1 MLSSII
7 IRSAAAFG
15 GAPFRLVKS
24 TALGSAAGGAAGGA
38 AAGGVPGALVGG
50 ALGLASSLLG
60 GLFGKSNTQKT
71 NQMNYRIMLEQNR
84 FNAVEAKKNRDW
96 QELMY
101 RMFGTS
107 SAKANDMRA
116 AGLNALLGD
125 VSASGNVGSGGA
137 ATAAESAQMMPTD
150 YSFIGDAAN
159 RGLAAYNTTRSVD
172 ASVSL
177 QKSQENV
184 NKSIEGVNMAQ
195 KGFMES
201 QTDMQK
207 MTYKFAM
214 DTYQNRLLQEQFKA
228 ELANWQGFDAMYDAR
243 LKAFS
248 LYNVLPQEVEKNV
261 AQTMSFYASAFRDI
275 ASGKYTLKQTE
286 NYGKWL
292 SIQQTFAHAATVQGQ
307 AALMQG
313 RAAITNA
320 NANSSYLQKLGSYYG
335 SLTSGQNISN
345 QMQQYYTDFMLG
357 KMPIGKA
364 ELFKD
369 FQKAR
374 LKLFIF
380 FFDLIFLF
388 FLLKSSSSLITNLF
402 ILKSQFFKIR
412 HFFASRLNIT
422 TRTRINQLVIGQGA
436 ESVFKLRTEIRSINH
451 RLERF
456 LNFTDSLRIGTHI
469 IDTLQQRNIGMKRS
483 TKRIIL
489 FINRSNFMLNF
500 LVNRRNKN
508 YFIFCNHN
516 RKF

>member
-1 MLSSII
+1 MLSDII
-7 IRSAAAFG
+7 LRSTAAFG
-15 GAPFRLVKS
+15 GAPFRLNKC
-24 TALGSAAGGAAGGA
+24 TALGSAAGGAATGA

-50 ALGLASSLLG
+50 ALDLASSIFG
-60 GLFGKSNTQKT
+60 GLFGKHNTDKT
-71 NQMNYRIMLEQNR
+71 NEWNYRIMQEQNR
-84 FNAVEAKKNRDW
+84 FNEAEAKKNRDW
-96 QELMY
+96 QEMMY

-125 VSASGNVGSGGA
+125 VSASGNVGSGAA

-195 KGFMES
+195 KGLMES
-201 QTDMQK
+201 QSDMQK

-243 LKAFS
+243 MKAFS
-248 LYNVLPQEVEKNV
+248 LYNVMPQEVEKNV

-275 ASGKYTLKQTE
+275 AAGKYTLKQTE

-292 SIQQTFAHAATVQGQ
+292 SIQQTFAHAATTQSQ

-320 NANSSYLQKLGSYYG
+320 NANAGYLHQLGKYYG
-335 SLTSGQNISN
+335 SLTSGQNMSN
-345 QMQQYYTDFMLG
+345 QM
-357 KMPIGKA
+357 
-364 ELFKD
+364 
-369 FQKAR
+369 
-374 LKLFIF
+374 
-380 FFDLIFLF
+380 
-388 FLLKSSSSLITNLF
+388 LLHHNLYF
-402 ILKSQFFKIR
+402 
-412 HFFASRLNIT
+412 LNIGQQRLTRGYTLST
-422 TRTRINQLVIGQGA
+422 TNQLNQ
-436 ESVFKLRTEIRSINH
+436 H
-451 RLERF
+451 RIY
-456 LNFTDSLRIGTHI
+456 TVK
-469 IDTLQQRNIGMKRS
+469 M
-483 TKRIIL
+483 
-489 FINRSNFMLNF
+489 
-500 LVNRRNKN
+500 
-508 YFIFCNHN
+508 
-516 RKF
+516 

>member
-1 MLSSII
+1 MLSNII
-7 IRSAAAFG
+7 SRSAAALG
-15 GAPFRLVKS
+15 GAPFRLSKC
-24 TALGSAAGGAAGGA
+24 TALSSAGAGAAAGS
-38 AAGGVPGALVGG
+38 AAGGVPGALIGG
-50 ALGLASSLLG
+50 ALGVASSLLG
-60 GLFGKSNTQKT
+60 GLFGKHNTNKT
-71 NQMNYRIMLEQNR
+71 NEMNYKIMLEQNR
-84 FNAVEAKKNRDW
+84 FNAEEAKKNRDW

-125 VSASGNVGSGGA
+125 VSASGNVGSGA
-137 ATAAESAQMMPTD
+137 AASAAESAQMMPTD
-150 YSFIGDAAN
+150 YSFVGDSAN

-195 KGFMES
+195 KGLMES
-201 QTDMQK
+201 QNDMQK

-248 LYNVLPQEVEKNV
+248 LYNVMPQEVEKNV

-275 ASGKYTLKQTE
+275 AEGKYTLKQTE

-320 NANSSYLQKLGSYYG
+320 NANARYLKQLGGYYG
-335 SLTSGQNISN
+335 ALTTGQHMSN
-345 QMQQYYTDFMLG
+345 DMQRYYTDFMLG
-357 KMPIGKA
+357 RMPLGKA
-364 ELFKD
+364 ESILRKTPYNHLLD
-369 FQKAR
+369 LNIQQNEWSLNR
-374 LKLFIF
+374 LMQEP
-380 FFDLIFLF
+380 DLIRSLSGMYKSEASLTNKRVDSYDTDKF
-388 FLLKSSSSLITNLF
+388 FE
-402 ILKSQFFKIR
+402 R
-412 HFFASRLNIT
+412 
-422 TRTRINQLVIGQGA
+422 G
-436 ESVFKLRTEIRSINH
+436 ESVTRMFNNVS
-451 RLERF
+451 
-456 LNFTDSLRIGTHI
+456 DGV
-469 IDTLQQRNIGMKRS
+469 
-483 TKRIIL
+483 
-489 FINRSNFMLNF
+489 SNFLPKPRFHKGSSTGSVSTPPPSGKSWLDAYRENP
-500 LVNRRNKN
+500 N
-508 YFIFCNHN
+508 YSPSGY
-516 RKF
+516 R

>member
-1 MLSSII
+1 MLSNII
-7 IRSAAAFG
+7 LRSTAAFG
-15 GAPFRLVKS
+15 GAPFRLNKC
-24 TALGSAAGGAAGGA
+24 TALTSAATGAAGGSV
-38 AAGGVPGALVGG
+38 AGGVPGALVGG
-50 ALGLASSLLG
+50 ALGIASSLLG
-60 GLFGKSNTQKT
+60 GLFGSHNTDKI
-71 NQMNYRIMLEQNR
+71 NQMNYKIMQEQNR
-84 FNAVEAKKNRDW
+84 FNSEEAKKNRDW

-125 VSASGNVGSGGA
+125 ISASGNVGSGGA
-137 ATAAESAQMMPTD
+137 ASAAESAQMMPTD

-195 KGFMES
+195 KGLLES

-207 MTYKFAM
+207 MTYKFAI

-248 LYNVLPQEVEKNV
+248 LYNVMPQEVEKNV

-275 ASGKYTLKQTE
+275 ANGKYTLKQTE

-320 NANSSYLQKLGSYYG
+320 NANASYLKQLGGYYG
-335 SLTSGQNISN
+335 ALTSGQHMSN
-345 QMQQYYTDFMLG
+345 DMQRYFTDFMLG

-364 ELFKD
+364 ESILRQTPYKHLLD
-369 FQKAR
+369 LNIQQNEWS
-374 LKLFIF
+374 LNKLMQEP
-380 FFDLIFLF
+380 DLIRSLSGMY
-388 FLLKSSSSLITNLF
+388 KSETSYTN
-402 ILKSQFFKIR
+402 KRVDSYDTDKIFER
-412 HFFASRLNIT
+412 
-422 TRTRINQLVIGQGA
+422 G
-436 ESVFKLRTEIRSINH
+436 ESVSRMFKNVSDGIV
-451 RLERF
+451 
-456 LNFTDSLRIGTHI
+456 NFIPKPKFNKGS
-469 IDTLQQRNIGMKRS
+469 S
-483 TKRIIL
+483 TGGEPTPPPSGKSWLDAYRE
-489 FINRSNFMLNF
+489 NP
-500 LVNRRNKN
+500 N
-508 YFIFCNHN
+508 YSPTGY
-516 RKF
+516 K